1 MRSGRGWR
9 RRSLRGVDVTIWLDI
24 DDFLLTGGTPP
35 GLGCVPPVCII
46 ISCPALASP
55 VCSAAILN
63 CAELRRRQLDSRT
76 GCKLR
81 LIDFVKESTPFDAH
95 ERLVHVVRALHRY
108 RLPAA
113 APLLAPPQS
122 AWTFHRRPRSF
133 ALSRVK
139 AADFGAGMHQRRQVR
154 VIGPLSFRRRA

>member
-1 MRSGRGWR
+1 
-9 RRSLRGVDVTIWLDI
+9 
-24 DDFLLTGGTPP
+24 
-35 GLGCVPPVCII
+35 
-46 ISCPALASP
+46 
-55 VCSAAILN
+55 
-63 CAELRRRQLDSRT
+63 
-76 GCKLR
+76 LR

-133 ALSRVK
+133 ALSTVK